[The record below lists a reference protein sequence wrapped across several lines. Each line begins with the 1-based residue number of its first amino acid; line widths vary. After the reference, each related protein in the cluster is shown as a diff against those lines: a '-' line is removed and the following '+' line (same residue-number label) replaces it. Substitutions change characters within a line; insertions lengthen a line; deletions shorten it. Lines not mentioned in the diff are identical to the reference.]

1 MVKDATQTK
10 DKNGTPTLQTVDR
23 ALTFLEFVAAS
34 SKSPSVQDVSIGLG
48 LNITTCYHL
57 MRTLLARGY
66 VIRLTDGKLAIGSA
80 IGGLYRS
87 YRMRLSVDAEIS
99 EIVRRLAE
107 TTSETGFFSAP
118 EGNSVVLKVL
128 VEGTRQLRVG
138 GLFVGMTGNE
148 HVRASGRAILGHLPP
163 EQRLAIIKACFVGLE
178 EPALSEA
185 IARLDG
191 ELKLTV
197 ERGWSYDAGET
208 ERGVSAVGC
217 PIFDGRGK
225 IYGAIGVVVPAIRM
239 ERSHDALL
247 ASVKQMA
254 AETEG
259 LLKNA
264 MTT

>member
-1 MVKDATQTK
+1 MKKTTQTEEK
-10 DKNGTPTLQTVDR
+10 GGTPTLQTVER
-23 ALTFLEFVAAS
+23 ALTFLEYVAAS
-34 SKSPSVQDVSIGLG
+34 PTPPSVQNVSIGLG

-66 VIRLTDGKLAIGSA
+66 IVRLADGRLVIGNA
-80 IGGLYRS
+80 IGGLYRA
-87 YRMRLSVDAEIS
+87 YRMRLSVDAEIA

-107 TTSETGFFSAP
+107 ETSETAFFSAP

-148 HVRASGRAILGHLPP
+148 HVRASGRAILGYLPRERQLP
-163 EQRLAIIKACFVGLE
+163 IIKACFVGLA
-178 EPALSEA
+178 EPELSEA
-185 IARLDG
+185 ITRLVS
-191 ELKLTV
+191 ELKATA

-208 ERGVSAVGC
+208 EQGVSAIGC
-217 PIFDGRGK
+217 PIFDGQGK
-225 IYGAIGVVVPAIRM
+225 IYGAIGAIVPTVRM

-247 ASVKQMA
+247 GKIKRMA